1 VQRWDLRQIETP
13 GGKTSPVVLHSG
25 EARAVL
31 IALQPGQRLGDHE
44 VKEATW
50 VLVVEG
56 AAQFEDD
63 AGEAV
68 EATAGMLLHFEPTE
82 RRAVESAEGARL
94 LLLLA
99 PWPGVG
105 HYRAEEAA
113 VG

>member
-1 VQRWDLRQIETP
+1 MQRWDLTAIETP

-31 IALQPGQRLGDHE
+31 ISLQPGQRLGDHE

-56 AAQFEDD
+56 AAHFEHDGGD
-63 AGEAV
+63 SV
-68 EATAGMLLHFEPTE
+68 EAGPGTLLHFEPTE
-82 RRAVESAEGARL
+82 RRSVSSPGGARL

>member
-1 VQRWDLRQIETP
+1 VQRWDLTAIETP

-31 IALQPGQRLGDHE
+31 IELQPGQRLGDHE

-50 VLVVEG
+50 AFVVEG
-56 AAQFEDD
+56 TASFEGD
-63 AGEAV
+63 GESVEAV
-68 EATAGMLLHFEPTE
+68 AGSLLHFEPTE
-82 RRAVESAEGARL
+82 RRSVSSPGGARL

-105 HYRAEEAA
+105 HYSAEEAA
-113 VG
+113 SG